1 MSSINQQKGLV
12 SANST
17 ISLAEMLGQQAKAR
31 EIPVS
36 LTDSDYAEAVNLLVK
51 LAQRDCGGS
60 RVAAQVL
67 LGTYNGNHW
76 HMNLVDLT
84 NLDAEHYRAA
94 IIVIRCRVEIW
105 REPHEMID
113 DGDAIFEALADD
125 WMHYHV
131 KRRYQEQ

>member
-1 MSSINQQKGLV
+1 MRPINPLQPLT
-12 SANST
+12 SANGK
-17 ISLAEMLGQQAKAR
+17 ISLDDLLDQQAKQR
-31 EIPVS
+31 EIPTS
-36 LTDSDYAEAVNLLVK
+36 LTASDYSDAVSLLVK
-51 LAQRDCGGS
+51 LAQKNCGGS

-113 DGDAIFEALADD
+113 DGDAIFEALVDD